1 MSETSHTLPR
11 ALAPRKLEQTESLQS
26 LNHWQIVVKN
36 YFRRCPYY
44 SYFLAPGLK
53 WDNSQNRGF
62 TVDEETGLKRSPA
75 SLASDLEGFLS
86 TIGTYL
92 PFDYVTE
99 KLISETTD
107 LDSVWAL
114 IYEIYDAELVTG
126 NYLDY
131 AFMSRENG
139 ETYRNYYNRLVGFTR
154 QHLPKKSVTA
164 EGVSCPPAGE
174 QLTVALLDNIAI
186 HWLLSIDKKLISI
199 VRTEFA
205 SELKTKRLSEMIK
218 PIATCIDDLLVRYD
232 KQDQVVTIKSTN
244 PITSQPTH
252 NATCQ
257 NQEMSINTIVQRL
270 EKLEFNSQN
279 KSP

>member
-44 SYFLAPGLK
+44 SFFLAPRLK

-62 TVDEETGLKRSPA
+62 TVNEETGLKRSPA
-75 SLASDLEGFLS
+75 SLASDLDGILS

-114 IYEIYDAELVTG
+114 IYEIYDAELVTS

-131 AFMSRENG
+131 AFMSRESG
-139 ETYRNYYNRLVGFTR
+139 ETYGNYYNQLVGFTR

-174 QLTVALLDNIAI
+174 QLTVALLDNISI

-205 SELKTKRLSEMIK
+205 PEL
-218 PIATCIDDLLVRYD
+218 
-232 KQDQVVTIKSTN
+232 
-244 PITSQPTH
+244 
-252 NATCQ
+252 
-257 NQEMSINTIVQRL
+257 
-270 EKLEFNSQN
+270 
-279 KSP
+279 